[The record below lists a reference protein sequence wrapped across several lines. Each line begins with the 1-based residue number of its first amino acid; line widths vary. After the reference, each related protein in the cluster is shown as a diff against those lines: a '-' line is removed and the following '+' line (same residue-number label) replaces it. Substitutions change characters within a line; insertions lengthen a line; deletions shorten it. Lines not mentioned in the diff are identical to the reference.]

1 MITQIVR
8 NPGSGREHLKPS
20 SLTKGSYVLHKD
32 QEDLSL
38 KDIVSMGIFDQMI

>member
-20 SLTKGSYVLHKD
+20 SLTKGNYLFHKD
-32 QEDLSL
+32 QESLSL
-38 KDIVSMGIFDQMI
+38 TDVVSMVYLIR